1 RDALARGLPPSVR
14 HALRACGE
22 RERPRQPPGRQAD
35 HPELGGGLRGPD
47 GGGAPADPAGG
58 VADRQVRGLQRPP
71 RHLDD
76 QVLRGRGHARRDRQG
91 AAGARLPGLL
101 HRHAAGADVPLV
113 ARRPH
118 LRRARRGAP
127 GHRGQAPAPPVPAG
141 RGAHRARA
149 HAPRGRPAAVPG
161 PARAAH
167 GEHVTANAHPGA
179 AGTATEP
186 ERLASW
192 LRDRLGLPADR
203 VSLTPL
209 TGGNSNETVL
219 VSAGDRRFVLRRPP
233 RDPLAPSAHDMGR
246 EHRLLRALAR
256 TDVPAPRPVAYC
268 ADPEVIGAPFLLMEF
283 IADGVSL
290 TDRLP
295 PAYAGAPDA
304 VGELGRGMV
313 RALATLHR
321 VDWRAAGLEG
331 FGRPQGFLARQVGRW
346 RAQLDRYRVRPL
358 PLFEEIAAWLER
370 NRPEE

>member
-1 RDALARGLPPSVR
+1 
-14 HALRACGE
+14 
-22 RERPRQPPGRQAD
+22 
-35 HPELGGGLRGPD
+35 
-47 GGGAPADPAGG
+47 
-58 VADRQVRGLQRPP
+58 
-71 RHLDD
+71 
-76 QVLRGRGHARRDRQG
+76 
-91 AAGARLPGLL
+91 
-101 HRHAAGADVPLV
+101 
-113 ARRPH
+113 
-118 LRRARRGAP
+118 
-127 GHRGQAPAPPVPAG
+127 
-141 RGAHRARA
+141 
-149 HAPRGRPAAVPG
+149 
-161 PARAAH
+161 
-167 GEHVTANAHPGA
+167 VTANAHPGA
-179 AGTATEP
+179 AGTATDP

-370 NRPEE
+370 NRPEEQPPTLMHGDFHLDNCLFSAHEPRLLAIIDWEMATVGDPLLDLGLALAFWGPRPIQECAMPRIQAVSRAPGAPSREELAAEYAELTGRSIERLDYYMCLAFWKLAAIVEGAYAQHVSGRLNTEYAAALERDVPRLLEEAACIAGL